1 MSKKRE
7 SLTFSGTP
15 EIKHALE
22 QIAFEYGC
30 LWGNKPNVSKLLE
43 HIAIG
48 EIRLEPP
55 IKDRLLQI
63 RIAKLEA
70 ETSSLKKGKTS

>member
-1 MSKKRE
+1 MSRPRE
-7 SLTFSGTP
+7 SITLTCTP
-15 EIKHALE
+15 EVKNRME
-22 QIAFEYGC
+22 QIAIEYGC
-30 LWGNKPNVSKLLE
+30 LWGDKPNISKLLE

-55 IKDRLLQI
+55 IKDRLTQI

-70 ETSSLKKGKTS
+70 EIAKLKKI

>member
-1 MSKKRE
+1 MTRKRE
-7 SLTFSGTP
+7 ALTFSGTP
-15 EIKHALE
+15 ETKHALE
-22 QIAFEYGC
+22 QIAIEYGC

-43 HIAIG
+43 QIAIG

-55 IKDRLLQI
+55 IKDRLVQI

-70 ETSSLKKGKTS
+70 EIASLKKVKK